1 MSNPWLKKNPFMSMW
16 LSGANS
22 VANAARGKIAAEAKR
37 QSTTAMSKATND
49 MFNLWT
55 GATPRRHQ
63 SARGSGEPSSTSQ
76 AYLFNDWESSLM
88 AAWLIPALK
97 AIIPHVGTIVAAAAP
112 VFTKKTAD
120 KEVDPLAL
128 IGKQIAE
135 LQSAAAR
142 NSDDTKELAGQLQG
156 VVTKLEKAASQTESR
171 LRRAVVLSSAAI
183 VLSVCAVGVAIAA
196 LVR

>member
-1 MSNPWLKKNPFMSMW
+1 
-16 LSGANS
+16 
-22 VANAARGKIAAEAKR
+22 
-37 QSTTAMSKATND
+37 
-49 MFNLWT
+49 
-55 GATPRRHQ
+55 
-63 SARGSGEPSSTSQ
+63 
-76 AYLFNDWESSLM
+76 M

-112 VFTKKTAD
+112 VFTKKTTD

-142 NSDDTKELAGQLQG
+142 NADDTKELAGQLQG
-156 VVTKLEKAASQTESR
+156 VVTTLEKAASQTESR
-171 LRRAVVLSSAAI
+171 LRRAFVLSSAAI
-183 VLSVCAVGVAIAA
+183 VLSVGAVGVAIAA